1 MDQSIAEQ
9 RTARRLAYANYL
21 NITYGY
27 DSIKAKGDSNAF
39 CKDLYE
45 LGQIDAPERSEG
57 FKPRSAPLLEV
68 LTGKFQHLNF
78 GWKNDESK
86 GALIIFNTPR
96 IGGRQLGLYEMLV
109 VPVELCDPPGLDL
122 TRKRNKQVKP
132 KVRNPAVDEQQFGWH
147 FDGA

>member
-1 MDQSIAEQ
+1 MAPSIAEQ
-9 RTARRLAYANYL
+9 RTERRLAYTNYL
-21 NITYGY
+21 SITYGY
-27 DSIKAKGDSNAF
+27 DPIKAKGDSNAF

-57 FKPRSAPLLEV
+57 CKPRSAPLLEY
-68 LTGKFQHLNF
+68 LTGKFQYMDF

-86 GALIIFNTPR
+86 GALIIVNTPR

-109 VPVELCDPPGLDL
+109 VPVELCDPTGLDL

-132 KVRNPAVDEQQFGWH
+132 RVRNPAESEQRFGWH